1 LRLGRG
7 GFCNCCPAGVILR
20 LGWGRGGGVEGGGV
34 SNPNDEGHLWV
45 LTLLE
50 LKRYL
55 VRLLV

>member
-1 LRLGRG
+1 V
-7 GFCNCCPAGVILR
+7 FLR
-20 LGWGRGGGVEGGGV
+20 LGWGRGGGVEAGEGGGV